1 MERAPD
7 GLRVWTQAG
16 PPSGWDDLLVADNNS
31 TPAHRPGVAAAFAD
45 VFPAHRTE
53 YLLARDASGLA
64 GGMVISVQ
72 RMLGAEWLHAM
83 PMLLPGAP
91 VSRGDCREAVDAA
104 LAEAFAARAAC
115 RSVAGGEWVGYRPGA
130 PLAALH
136 LDRVAGET
144 RRLTASLIDLSGDG
158 IQRWQSDRR
167 ERKALRRA
175 ERLGLRC
182 AEEPAALDECYALHL
197 VQARRWRGH
206 RPPSLALLRRLVAAP
221 PEGEEPLAR
230 LFTVRNPQRLLC
242 GILVLDSPHE
252 TFAWWSGTHPHA
264 RDAAATRALL
274 VWAVE
279 WAHAHGRARF
289 NLGGSAGL
297 TGVASFKHSLGAQDL
312 DYSVRWLGPARGG
325 LVARAFASLQ
335 RRARRGRHRGG
346 AV

>member
-7 GLRVWTQAG
+7 GLSVGTQAG
-16 PPSGWDDLLVADNNS
+16 PPSGWDDLLAADPSS
-31 TPAHRPGVAAAFAD
+31 TPAHRPGLAAAFAD

-53 YLLARDASGLA
+53 YLLARDALGLA

-91 VSRGDCREAVDAA
+91 LSRPDCREAVDAA

-115 RSVAGGEWVGYRPGA
+115 PAIAGGEWVGYRPGRA
-130 PLAALH
+130 LAAETLE
-136 LDRVAGET
+136 RVAGET
-144 RRLTASLIDLSGDG
+144 RRLTASLIDLTGEG
-158 IQRWQSDRR
+158 IMRWQSDRR

-175 ERLGLRC
+175 ERLGLHC

-197 VQARRWRGH
+197 VQARRWCGH
-206 RPPSLALLRRLVAAP
+206 RPPSLPLLRRLLAAP
-221 PEGEEPLAR
+221 HAGEEPLGR

-242 GILVLDSPHE
+242 GILVLDSRHE

-274 VWAVE
+274 VWAIE
-279 WAHAHGRARF
+279 WARARGKARF

-297 TGVASFKHSLGAQDL
+297 TGVASFKHSLGALDL
-312 DYSVRWLGPARGG
+312 DYSVRWLAPARSG

-346 AV
+346 VV